1 MKKYILF
8 VVSIFSLNIY
18 FSQVFSDTFNCL
30 INATNNKQ
38 TFIVPCGVSKV
49 TINAVGGSGGPSPY
63 CGLAARMIGTFAV
76 KKGDVLYS
84 VIVKTSTFLK
94 RCSGLSFC
102 FSKNAAVLLNKQ
114 FKPIATRVF
123 GVIPSELRNKKFT
136 KIISLS
142 SGLL

>member
-1 MKKYILF
+1 M
-8 VVSIFSLNIY
+8 V
-18 FSQVFSDTFNCL
+18 Q
-30 INATNNKQ
+30 KQ
-38 TFIVPCGVSKV
+38 TLLTVVD
-49 TINAVGGSGGPSPY
+49 NSGGKIIR
-63 CGLAARMIGTFAV
+63 CIHILKKGKKARHARIGDVIVCSVQQIRKKNKLTSKV

-123 GVIPSELRNKKFT
+123 GVIPGELRNKKFT

>member
-1 MKKYILF
+1 MI
-8 VVSIFSLNIY
+8 
-18 FSQVFSDTFNCL
+18 Q
-30 INATNNKQ
+30 KQ
-38 TFIVPCGVSKV
+38 TLLTVVD
-49 TINAVGGSGGPSPY
+49 NSGGKIIR
-63 CGLAARMIGTFAV
+63 CIHILKKGKKTRHAQIGDVIVCSVQQIRKKNKLTSKV
-76 KKGDVLYS
+76 KKGDVLYG

-123 GVIPSELRNKKFT
+123 GVIPGELRNKKFT

>member
-1 MKKYILF
+1 MI
-8 VVSIFSLNIY
+8 
-18 FSQVFSDTFNCL
+18 Q
-30 INATNNKQ
+30 KQ
-38 TFIVPCGVSKV
+38 TLLTVVD
-49 TINAVGGSGGPSPY
+49 NSGGKIIRCIHILKKGKKPRH
-63 CGLAARMIGTFAV
+63 GQIGDLIVCSVQQIRKKNKLTSKV
-76 KKGDVLYS
+76 KKGDVLYA

-94 RCSGLSFC
+94 RCSGLSFR

-123 GVIPSELRNKKFT
+123 GVIPTELRNKKFT

>member
-1 MKKYILF
+1 MI
-8 VVSIFSLNIY
+8 
-18 FSQVFSDTFNCL
+18 Q
-30 INATNNKQ
+30 KQ
-38 TFIVPCGVSKV
+38 TLLTVVD
-49 TINAVGGSGGPSPY
+49 NSGGKIVR
-63 CGLAARMIGTFAV
+63 CIHILKKGKTRHAQIGDVIVCSVQQIRKKNKLTSKV

-123 GVIPSELRNKKFT
+123 GVIPGELRNKKFT